1 MDGMTASA
9 SPLKRRLMI
18 AAGFTCLILGALG
31 ILIPV
36 LPTTPFLL
44 LAAGLFMR
52 SSTRLYQWI
61 TAHRVFGP
69 FILNYR
75 LYRAVP
81 RRSKIVAIVLLWLTI
96 GTSILWAVEHWAL
109 RLLLLLIAVAV
120 TVHLARMK
128 TLTPAML
135 ADVTG
140 LPYGVLSRSARE
152 AAPTA
157 ALPADPVVE

>member
-1 MDGMTASA
+1 MTAPL
-9 SPLKRRLMI
+9 SPFKRRLMV
-18 AAGFTCLILGALG
+18 AAGFACLLLGALG

-44 LAAGLFMR
+44 LAAGLFLR

-81 RRSKIVAIVLLWLTI
+81 RRSKIAAIVLLWLTI
-96 GTSILWAVEHWAL
+96 GSSILWAVDAWWL
-109 RLLLLLIAVAV
+109 RALLLVVAVAV
-120 TVHLARMK
+120 TLHLARMK
-128 TLTPAML
+128 VLTPAML
-135 ADVTG
+135 AEVAG
-140 LPYGVLSRSARE
+140 RR
-152 AAPTA
+152 AAETA
-157 ALPADPVVE
+157 ALPADPAVE

>member
-1 MDGMTASA
+1 MDAMTPHI
-9 SPLKRRLMI
+9 SPLKRRLKV
-18 AAGFTCLILGALG
+18 AAGFACLLLGALG
-31 ILIPV
+31 IVIPV

-44 LAAGLFMR
+44 LAAGLFMH

-96 GTSILWAVEHWAL
+96 GGSVIWAVEHWAL
-109 RLLLLLIAVAV
+109 RLLLLAVAAAV
-120 TVHLARMK
+120 TLHLARMK
-128 TLTPAML
+128 SLTPAML
-135 ADVTG
+135 AEIA
-140 LPYGVLSRSARE
+140 ARGE
-152 AAPTA
+152 GSTP
-157 ALPADPVVE
+157 LPADPAVE